1 MAKKTRAP
9 PAAKGVPEFTFLGV
23 PVRGTVR
30 STFIKHLLILATLS
44 LAMKLATIF
53 LATNIFSS
61 FVDIFD
67 ITYYL
72 KFALRVYAGQVPYV
86 QFSIDYP
93 QGAFLSILLPLVLVM
108 ITGGMP
114 ALLAGNPLG
123 YAGFHQALMCAFD
136 LGSAILV
143 YIIGLRLYGEKRAF
157 WAGILYTTAFSAAYF
172 VLTKYDAYP
181 TFFLLL
187 AVALFLYGRE
197 TGAYLAGAFGFLVK
211 WYPVLALPYFL
222 ILDLKVGVGKAT
234 IRKNLGLSILLVLVF
249 TLPFL
254 LLNPEGFIETYTINT
269 GFNTLAHGFIY
280 YLDFITRSITG
291 VAVFAPI
298 SILLAVIA
306 EIALLYWFYRQPRT
320 DPFTLCAFIFFAV
333 AAFIL
338 TNKIASPQ
346 YLQWIAPFMAL
357 FLVGSAAEVILFY
370 IAQLWWF
377 LEFPVL
383 YNVIYNNITGY
394 GPAGAG
400 FPAGTF
406 LFFTVKFALV
416 FAILWVVYRKLP
428 KIPGAEAPKKAG
440 AETPKKAR

>member
-1 MAKKTRAP
+1 MAKK
-9 PAAKGVPEFTFLGV
+9 AKTPSPKKSAPEFTFLGLTI
-23 PVRGTVR
+23 RGTVK
-30 STFIKHLLILATLS
+30 SSFIKHLLIIATLS

-53 LATNIFSS
+53 LTTSVFAS
-61 FVDIFD
+61 FIDLFD

-72 KFALRVYAGQVPYV
+72 KFALRVFGGQVPYV

-93 QGAFLSILLPLVLVM
+93 QGAFLSILLPLVLVAL
-108 ITGGMP
+108 TGGMP

-123 YAGFHQALMCAFD
+123 YVGFHQALMCLFD
-136 LGSAILV
+136 LGSALLV
-143 YIIGLRLYGEKRAF
+143 YLIALRLYDERRAF
-157 WAGILYTTAFSAAYF
+157 VAGLLYTAAFSASYF

-234 IRKNLGLSILLVLVF
+234 IRKNLGFSIILILVF

-254 LLNPEGFIETYTINT
+254 ILNPEGFITTYTINT

-280 YLDFITRSITG
+280 YLDFILRTLTG
-291 VAVFAPI
+291 VAIFSTL
-298 SILLAVIA
+298 SIFLAIIA
-306 EIALLYWFYRQPRT
+306 EIALLWWFYRQPRT
-320 DPFTLCAFIFFAV
+320 DPLTLCIFIFFAI

-357 FLVGSAAEVILFY
+357 FLAGSVAEVILFFA
-370 IAQLWWF
+370 AQLWWF

-394 GPAGAG
+394 GAPSAG

-406 LFFTVKFALV
+406 LFFTVKFALI
-416 FAILWVVYRKLP
+416 FTILWVVYRKLP
-428 KIPGAEAPKKAG
+428 PVPGEAA
-440 AETPKKAR
+440 AKAR